1 LKKQTASIAASAGK
15 GDICL
20 ANQQIGRAMDRLRY
34 EPFGE
39 RLTPEGDAGQTSRA
53 SKYLLW
59 AGTGLFWSL
68 VGGIVIA
75 RAVFFEPGVFD
86 EFSRVASLV
95 KAAIF

>member
-1 LKKQTASIAASAGK
+1 
-15 GDICL
+15 
-20 ANQQIGRAMDRLRY
+20 MDRLRY

-39 RLTPEGDAGQTSRA
+39 CLAPEGDAEPRSRA

-68 VGGIVIA
+68 VAGIVTA

-86 EFSRVASLV
+86 EFTRVAALV

>member
-1 LKKQTASIAASAGK
+1 
-15 GDICL
+15 
-20 ANQQIGRAMDRLRY
+20 MDRLRY

-39 RLTPEGDAGQTSRA
+39 RLMPERDAGPRSRA

-68 VGGIVIA
+68 VGAIVIT

-86 EFSRVASLV
+86 SFSRVAAFA
-95 KAAIF
+95 KALIF

>member
-1 LKKQTASIAASAGK
+1 LKKQIASIAPSAGND
-15 GDICL
+15 DICH
-20 ANQQIGRAMDRLRY
+20 ANQQIGRAMEHLRY

-39 RLTPEGDAGQTSRA
+39 RLGPEGEAGPRSGA

-68 VGGIVIA
+68 VGAIVIA

-86 EFSRVASLV
+86 DFSRVATLV

>member
-1 LKKQTASIAASAGK
+1 
-15 GDICL
+15 
-20 ANQQIGRAMDRLRY
+20 MDRLRY

-39 RLTPEGDAGQTSRA
+39 RLMPERDAGPRSRA

-68 VGGIVIA
+68 VAAIVIA

-86 EFSRVASLV
+86 SFSRVAAFA
-95 KAAIF
+95 KALIF